1 MKINDSSPDF
11 NIPKSIP
18 RTVEQA
24 KNEGYNKA
32 TIKQMAR
39 LGKIECETCENRKY
53 KDGSNEMVSFK
64 SPSHISP
71 QAAAS
76 AVRSH
81 EQEHVSNAYKK
92 AANNNGEVMQ
102 ASVRI
107 KTSICPECGRNYVSG
122 GETTTQIKYN
132 EENPYAKNFKS
143 ADAANITGQNFDMKN
158 TF

>member
-1 MKINDSSPDF
+1 MRINESNKDF
-11 NIPKSIP
+11 NIPKSVP

-32 TIKQMAR
+32 SNKQMAR
-39 LGKIECETCENRKY
+39 SGKIECETCENRKY
-53 KDGSNEMVSFK
+53 KDGSDEMVSFK

-102 ASVRI
+102 ASIRI

-143 ADAANITGQNFDMKN
+143 ADAANIPGQNFDMKN